1 MGEPAS
7 GSALR
12 TRGLVS
18 FLGMLW
24 ALLEISIHRECCLV
38 LAFLQGTGRGFKL
51 GQILLS
57 GFIICSVIGEVWLLF
72 TLQMPAQLSPFL
84 EDVLIHPGCVSHPC
98 LCVLCS
104 GAVLYSSQAGFA
116 SRSSVVAVSAALR
129 HLPLP
134 LLPSAAAL
142 STQTLLR

>member
-18 FLGMLW
+18 SLG
-24 ALLEISIHRECCLV
+24 CCGHFWKYQYIGSVAWCWRSCRYRKGLK
-38 LAFLQGTGRGFKL
+38 A